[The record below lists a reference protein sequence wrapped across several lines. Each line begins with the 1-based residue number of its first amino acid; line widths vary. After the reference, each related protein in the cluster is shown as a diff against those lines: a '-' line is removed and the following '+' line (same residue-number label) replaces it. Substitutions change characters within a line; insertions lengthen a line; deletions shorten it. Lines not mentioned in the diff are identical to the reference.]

1 MSNQLKKLMLLI
13 QANKIMK
20 RILKV
25 WIKRYLISEFQCENG
40 ETSKNLKTKNALKN
54 ALDLG

>member
-13 QANKIMK
+13 QSNKIMK

-25 WIKRYLISEFQCENG
+25 WIKRCLISEFQCENG
-40 ETSKNLKTKNALKN
+40 EASKNHETKNALKN
-54 ALDLG
+54 ALDLE

>member
-1 MSNQLKKLMLLI
+1 MLLI